1 MNSFPFF
8 LVDAF
13 TDKPFS
19 GNPAGVCLI
28 PKGMTTD
35 MCQHIA
41 AEVRQ
46 AETAFIEV
54 NDNWELNSELVFPIR
69 WFTPLREVSI
79 CGHATL
85 ASAHV
90 LFNEYNQNAGSLT
103 FKSKSDSLIVRQ
115 LNSMLSLEFPAD
127 IPEKIKPDSNLLNA
141 LGIIDYMDAFYGP
154 KTKKTVIRIND
165 DADILSIKP
174 DYTRMMETVESKFCH
189 GVGVTKKGK
198 DDWDFISR
206 YFNPWYGVNEDAVTG
221 SVHTVLGPYWSQ
233 ELGKNKLKAFQ
244 SSFRGGK
251 IELLIKKDC
260 IIFYGKCTTMIKG
273 EMFIYN

>member
-19 GNPAGVCLI
+19 GNQAGVCLI
-28 PKGMTTD
+28 PKGMSSE

-41 AEVRQ
+41 AEVKQ
-46 AETAFIEV
+46 AETAFIEI
-54 NDNWELNSELVFPIR
+54 NDNWEFNSDWIFPIR
-69 WFTPLREVSI
+69 WFTPLKEVSI

-90 LFNEYNQNAGSLT
+90 LFNEYNLNTGKIT
-103 FKSKSDSLIVRQ
+103 FKSKSDNLIVRQ
-115 LNSMLSLEFPAD
+115 SNSMLSLEFPID
-127 IPEKIKPDSNLLNA
+127 IPEKVRPDSNLLNA
-141 LGIIDYMDAFYGP
+141 LGITYYTDAFYGA
-154 KTKKTVIRIND
+154 KTKKTVIRLND

-174 DYTRMMETVESKFCH
+174 DYNQMMETVESKFCH

-198 DDWDFISR
+198 DNWDFISR

-233 ELGKNKLKAFQ
+233 ELGKNELKAFQ
-244 SSFRGGK
+244 ASLRGGE
-251 IELLIKKDC
+251 IELHIKKDSV
-260 IIFYGKCTTMIKG
+260 IFYGKCTTIIKG
-273 EMFIYN
+273 EMINFN